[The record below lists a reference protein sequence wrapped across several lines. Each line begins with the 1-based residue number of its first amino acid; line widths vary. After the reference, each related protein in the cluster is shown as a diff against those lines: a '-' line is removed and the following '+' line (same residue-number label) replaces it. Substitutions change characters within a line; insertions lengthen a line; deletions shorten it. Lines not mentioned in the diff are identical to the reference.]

1 MKKVLLLLLG
11 VGLMN
16 FGALAQ
22 GGSDNAS
29 NADYSNGWQTGDSGG
44 SGFGAW
50 TLGTT
55 TGDGSQNGHFIGTSD
70 LGDSWALYANSGQTA
85 SAFRDF
91 STSPDASDII
101 KIQMDNGDIIAG
113 GVVGIGLRN
122 ASGENLAEVYFRGG
136 DTHYYLND
144 NAGERASTIGYTGT
158 GLQIEFLMTSAT
170 AFDVVLTH
178 IGNTATTQ
186 TITGNLSNPSGGQ
199 GIAQIRVFNFNA
211 GPDGSRNQFFNN
223 VEHIVDGLLPVTY
236 ITFTATA
243 LADNVVLDWRTAM
256 EENNARY
263 EVERS
268 RDGRTFEQIGVIEGA
283 GTTLE
288 EQAYRYVDASPVAGV
303 NYYRLKQVDY
313 DGAYA
318 YSAVVSAKVN
328 AKAVEVTMFP
338 NPVMNQLQ
346 ITAPAEAATVLVF
359 DALGK
364 VVHRLDDA
372 RLSATAMLSMSH
384 LPKGLYIVQVMDA
397 QTGSVWH
404 TARVVKQ

>member
-1 MKKVLLLLLG
+1 MLTAHAGTGIFQTYIVLDVNGGGNAFYAGGINADGAQSFHGQSFTTPTSLVLKGGEVKTFKNGGGDVFNGKLFYRVYKDGATPGAFTELN
-11 VGLMN
+11 LPFESNLPN
-16 FGALAQ
+16 FGDQ
-22 GGSDNAS
+22 R
-29 NADYSNGWQTGDSGG
+29 WQTVGENVDIL
-44 SGFGAW
+44 AMA
-50 TLGTT
+50 
-55 TGDGSQNGHFIGTSD
+55 TSD
-70 LGDSWALYANSGQTA
+70 GTWNIEAYWLSNTNEGDRFDNNSGNN
-85 SAFRDF
+85 F
-91 STSPDASDII
+91 
-101 KIQMDNGDIIAG
+101 IATFT
-113 GVVGIGLRN
+113 V
-122 ASGENLAEVYFRGG
+122 
-136 DTHYYLND
+136 
-144 NAGERASTIGYTGT
+144 TG
-158 GLQIEFLMTSAT
+158 
-170 AFDVVLTH
+170 
-178 IGNTATTQ
+178 
-186 TITGNLSNPSGGQ
+186 
-199 GIAQIRVFNFNA
+199 
-211 GPDGSRNQFFNN
+211 
-223 VEHIVDGLLPVTY
+223 LPVTY

-243 LADNVVLDWRTAM
+243 LVDNVVLDWRTAM

-288 EQAYRYVDASPVAGV
+288 EQAYRYVDASPAAGV

-372 RLSATAMLSMSH
+372 RLSTTAMLSMSH